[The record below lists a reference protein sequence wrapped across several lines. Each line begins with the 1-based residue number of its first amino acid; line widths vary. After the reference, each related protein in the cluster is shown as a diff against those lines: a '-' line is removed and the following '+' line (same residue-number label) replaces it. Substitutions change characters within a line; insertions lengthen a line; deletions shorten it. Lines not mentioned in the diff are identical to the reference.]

1 MGART
6 WGGAWR
12 RCAQL
17 QARCLRSQHWH
28 TTIWHTSTREPVA
41 TEPARVPQ
49 YRIGASA
56 SGGCWHFREA
66 AMAVQTAAPR
76 LSAEKQ
82 VDMLRQMLTIRR
94 FDSRVLEIYREGIMR
109 GTSHPYIGMEAVG
122 VGACAALRPDD
133 YITSTHRGHGH
144 CIAKGGDIS
153 LMMAELLGKATGY
166 SRGKGGSMHIAD
178 VSKGILGANGIV
190 GGGMG
195 IATGS
200 ALSARIRGTDQVTV
214 CFFGDGA
221 LNQGILHE
229 CSNIAAI
236 WKLPVVFLC
245 ENNQYAMSARSD
257 KFTSVPDPSV
267 RAVAYGFPGV
277 RIDGMDVFAVYEAV
291 SEAVERARRGE
302 GPSMVVA
309 VTYRYFGHHVGDPLN
324 YRTKEEVDEWR
335 KQDPIDRFQARLL
348 DERIMDETRLQ
359 QLNERVNAA
368 VEEAIEFAK
377 NSPDPSVEILM
388 E

>member
-1 MGART
+1 
-6 WGGAWR
+6 
-12 RCAQL
+12 
-17 QARCLRSQHWH
+17 
-28 TTIWHTSTREPVA
+28 
-41 TEPARVPQ
+41 
-49 YRIGASA
+49 
-56 SGGCWHFREA
+56 
-66 AMAVQTAAPR
+66 MAVPTAAPR

-82 VDMLRQMLTIRR
+82 VELLRQMLTIRR

-109 GTSHPYIGMEAVG
+109 GTSHPYIGEEAIA
-122 VGACAALRPDD
+122 VGACAALRNDD

-144 CIAKGGDIS
+144 CIAKGGDIR

-245 ENNQYAMSARSD
+245 ENNQFAMSARAER
-257 KFTSVPDPSV
+257 FTSVPDPSV
-267 RAVAYGFPGV
+267 RAQAYGFPGV
-277 RIDGMDVFAVYEAV
+277 RIDGMDVIAVHEAV
-291 SEAVERARRGE
+291 AESVERARRGD
-302 GPSMVVA
+302 GPSMIVA
-309 VTYRYFGHHVGDPLN
+309 MTYRYFGHHVGDPLN
-324 YRTKEEVDEWR
+324 YRTREEVDEAR
-335 KQDPIDRFQARLL
+335 KSDPIERFKSRLL
-348 DERIMDETRLQ
+348 DARIMDETRLQ
-359 QLNERVNAA
+359 QLDEQVNAA
-368 VEEAIEFAK
+368 VEDAITFAR
-377 NSPDPSVEILM
+377 NSPEPSAEILM
-388 E
+388 EDIYA